1 MSPKHTALII
11 LIMFFLGSAYPLGK
25 FGLNTSINPILF
37 GSLRMGIVFLCLIPF
52 CKIIIPPKKYWLPLI
67 GFSIFM
73 GAGVNMF
80 LYLSLKVAS
89 IIAPITIGAQLGI
102 PFAIIV
108 SSIFLSEG
116 ISFKK
121 WILIF
126 TSFLGIILIAF
137 DPKIVDEILGVLF
150 ISAMAFFYGL
160 SQVFSR
166 YLNELDVKFTNAFMG
181 LVGFIMLAT
190 LSQLFEGNVVHQI
203 RSININGWLTLLYAG
218 IIISIFGHMMMFY
231 LYKFYPVGKVLP
243 FYALFPVFGLILT
256 FFIFGEIPTI
266 IMVCGGIIVV
276 TSVYLL
282 QKIN

>member
-11 LIMFFLGSAYPLGK
+11 LVMFFLGSAYPLGK

-37 GSLRMGIVFLCLIPF
+37 GALRMGIVFLCLVPF
-52 CKIIIPPKKYWLPLI
+52 CKIKVPPKKYFLPLI

-80 LYLSLKVAS
+80 LYLSLDVAS
-89 IIAPITIGAQLGI
+89 IIAPITIGAQLAI
-102 PFAIIV
+102 PFAIII

-126 TSFLGIILIAF
+126 ASFLGIILIAF
-137 DPKIVDEILGVLF
+137 DPKIVDEILGILLVF
-150 ISAMAFFYGL
+150 AMAFFYGL

-166 YLNELDVKFTNAFMG
+166 YLKELDVKFTNAFMG
-181 LVGFIMLAT
+181 LVGFIILAII
-190 LSQLFEGNVVHQI
+190 SQLFEGNVIHQI

-218 IIISIFGHMMMFY
+218 IIISILGHMMMFY

-266 IMVCGGIIVV
+266 IMVSGGIIVI

-282 QKIN
+282 HKTR

>member
-11 LIMFFLGSAYPLGK
+11 LVMFFLGSAYPLGK

-37 GSLRMGIVFLCLIPF
+37 GALRMGIVFLCLVPF
-52 CKIIIPPKKYWLPLI
+52 CKIKVPPKKYFLPLI

-80 LYLSLKVAS
+80 LYLSLDVAS
-89 IIAPITIGAQLGI
+89 IIAPITIGAQLAI
-102 PFAIIV
+102 PFAIII

-126 TSFLGIILIAF
+126 ASFLGIILIAF
-137 DPKIVDEILGVLF
+137 DPKIVDEILGILLVF
-150 ISAMAFFYGL
+150 AMAFFYGL

-166 YLNELDVKFTNAFMG
+166 YLKELDVKFTNAFMG
-181 LVGFIMLAT
+181 LVGFIILAII
-190 LSQLFEGNVVHQI
+190 SQLFEGNVIHQI

-218 IIISIFGHMMMFY
+218 IIISILGHMMMFY

-266 IMVCGGIIVV
+266 IMVCGGIIVI

-282 QKIN
+282 HKTR

>member
-11 LIMFFLGSAYPLGK
+11 LVMFFLGSAYPLGK

-37 GSLRMGIVFLCLIPF
+37 GALRMGIVFLCLVPF
-52 CKIIIPPKKYWLPLI
+52 CKIKVPPKKYFLPLI

-80 LYLSLKVAS
+80 LYLSLDVAS
-89 IIAPITIGAQLGI
+89 IIAPITIGAQLAI
-102 PFAIIV
+102 PFAIII

-126 TSFLGIILIAF
+126 ASFLGIILIAF
-137 DPKIVDEILGVLF
+137 DPKIVDEILGILLVF
-150 ISAMAFFYGL
+150 AMAFFYGL

-166 YLNELDVKFTNAFMG
+166 YLKELDVKFTNAFMG
-181 LVGFIMLAT
+181 LVGFIILAII
-190 LSQLFEGNVVHQI
+190 SQLFEGNVIHQI

-218 IIISIFGHMMMFY
+218 IIISILGHMMMFY
-231 LYKFYPVGKVLP
+231 WYKFYPVGKVLP

-266 IMVCGGIIVV
+266 IMVCGGIIVI

-282 QKIN
+282 HKTR